1 MEVPDTTFANL
12 SEINKMTGLRSALDL
27 HIAKVGIWSLHS
39 LKPKVVE
46 GDYFS
51 SVKNLFLTEEIT
63 FL

>member
-1 MEVPDTTFANL
+1 
-12 SEINKMTGLRSALDL
+12 MTGLRSALDL